1 MVDLDPGSAQRLHW
15 LLTNVEGE
23 SIQAIE
29 PKGKS
34 GKFYLKEGRLF
45 PIPSLDVK
53 FRRVKNLL
61 AESANGPTNTVRKWP
76 KTGE

>member
-1 MVDLDPGSAQRLHW
+1 MVDLDPSSAQRLHW

-29 PKGKS
+29 LKGKS

-53 FRRVKNLL
+53 FGRVKKV
-61 AESANGPTNTVRKWP
+61 SNGIRKYC
-76 KTGE
+76 